1 MLKHYFSQFFRNLKR
16 NKLFSLI
23 NILGLSAGICTSML
37 IYLYVD
43 YQTSFDNFHE
53 NRENIYRVNQTFIW
67 SDQVDEQFGSTGP
80 GVVFSVAE
88 DLPEVTRGT
97 RLLKL
102 NASLVTYENKLGQKI
117 SHMESGVLAA
127 DSNFL
132 DIFSFELLH
141 GNPKDLLSDPSN
153 IVITES
159 ISKKYFGDHDPLG
172 QVLQFEYAGMN
183 YSHRVAGVLKDV
195 PSNSSLVFDMLTP
208 MNSIP
213 RVKSQNWSW
222 LWTGF
227 VTFVELNPNANIA
240 EVRAKLKDIPR
251 RHAEQTIQSLMNMS
265 YQDYL
270 DEGKKWD
277 IFLQPLSD
285 IHLNTNVLNR
295 ISTPVNMNSI
305 YAYGLA
311 AGFIILLSCINFTN
325 LTTTQHIKRAKFA
338 GIKKLLGSSRW
349 QLSLGYMT
357 ESFIYCLGSALVG
370 MVLLWYSIPY
380 FSQLTESELT
390 FGHLMNIKVVGL
402 LFGLIAFMSI
412 IAGGYPALFLS
423 AFKPIDAMKGK
434 VKTGKGSAPLRNGL
448 VIIQFTVSVILISS
462 TLIAFDQLSYSYTKD
477 VGFTKDNLGAL
488 KNLEWMDETKRES
501 FINELTQIPG
511 INSASI
517 CTSVPPDHWSGDQF
531 EPIDAT
537 IQTTPIDYTLIDDQ
551 YLGTLG
557 IKLLYGRNFSDDFSD
572 DKNNV
577 IISEEAVRDIGWDLD
592 ESVLG
597 KKLSYDHG
605 NQVFKVIGVISDFN
619 YRGLRG
625 TVDAFALFTHDSGMF
640 DSGRFNGVFSID
652 AASSTQL
659 TQILNTIE
667 LKWQEF
673 VSDRPFE
680 YLFVDE
686 AFAAN
691 FQAEQNFLEVLS
703 IFSSLAILI
712 ASLGLLGIII
722 YAIEQRTKEI
732 GIRKIVGANVW
743 QIAVLLSKQHAKLIL
758 ASIVL
763 SVPLTWFMMQQWLED
778 FEYRID
784 ISPFVFLVSGL
795 AILSLT
801 LAISGFHSVK
811 AGFSNPVD
819 AIKDE

>member
-1 MLKHYFSQFFRNLKR
+1 MLKHYFAQFFRNLKR

-43 YQTSFDNFHE
+43 YQISFDNFHE
-53 NRENIYRVNQTFIW
+53 NGDNIYRVNQTFIW

-80 GVVFSVAE
+80 GVVFSVSE
-88 DLPEVTRGT
+88 DLPEVKRGT

-102 NASLVTYENKLGQKI
+102 NTNLVTYENKLGQKI
-117 SHMESGVLAA
+117 SYQESGVLAA

-132 DIFSFELLH
+132 DMFSFELLH
-141 GNPKDLLSDPSN
+141 GNRDNLLSNPSN

-159 ISKKYFGDHDPLG
+159 ISEKYFGTADPLG
-172 QVLQFEYAGMN
+172 EVLHFEYAGQK

-195 PSNSSLVFDMLTP
+195 PANSSIVFDMLTP

-213 RVKSQNWSW
+213 AVKKRNWSW

-227 VTFVELNPNANIA
+227 VTYVELHPNTDIEA
-240 EVRAKLKDIPR
+240 VRAKLPEIPR
-251 RHAEQTIQSLMNMS
+251 RHAEKTLQRTMNMS

-295 ISTPVNMNSI
+295 IATPVNISSI

-325 LTTTQHIKRAKFA
+325 LTTTQHIKRAKFT

-349 QLSLGYMT
+349 QLSFGYMT
-357 ESFIYCLGSALVG
+357 ESLIYCVGSAAIG
-370 MVLLWYSIPY
+370 MILLWYTLPH
-380 FSQLTESELT
+380 FSELTESRLLFEQLWD
-390 FGHLMNIKVVGL
+390 IKVVGL
-402 LFGLIAFMSI
+402 LIGLVSFMSL

-448 VIIQFTVSVILISS
+448 VIIQFTASVILISS
-462 TLIAFDQLSYSYTKD
+462 TLIAFDQLTYSYSKD
-477 VGFTKDNLGAL
+477 VGFTKENLVAL
-488 KNLEWMDETKRES
+488 KNLEWLDETKRES
-501 FINELTQIPG
+501 FINEIKQIPG
-511 INSASI
+511 INSATI

-531 EPIDAT
+531 EPIDAP
-537 IQTTPIDYTLIDDQ
+537 IQTTPVDYTLVDDQ
-551 YLGTLG
+551 YLETLG
-557 IKLLYGRNFSDDFSD
+557 VKLLFGRNFSDDFAN

-592 ESVLG
+592 ESVIG
-597 KKLSYDHG
+597 KKLSYG
-605 NQVFKVIGVISDFN
+605 NGDQVFKIIGVISDFN

-625 TVDAFALFTHDSGMF
+625 TIDAFAIFTHDSEMY
-640 DSGRFNGVFSID
+640 DSGRFNGVFSI
-652 AASSTQL
+652 APTSNEQLSEMLSTL
-659 TQILNTIE
+659 E
-667 LKWQEF
+667 LKWREF
-673 VSDRPFE
+673 VGDRPFE

-686 AFAAN
+686 NFASH
-691 FQAEQNFLEVLS
+691 FQAEQNFLRVLS
-703 IFSSLAILI
+703 LFSSLAILI

-743 QIAVLLSKQHAKLIL
+743 QIAVLISKQHAKLIF
-758 ASIVL
+758 ASIIL
-763 SVPLTWFMMQQWLED
+763 SIPATWYMMQKWLED

-784 ISPFVFLVSGL
+784 ISPMVFAISGL
-795 AILSLT
+795 SILLLT
-801 LAISGFHSVK
+801 LGISGFHSIK
-811 AGFSNPVD
+811 AGLANPVD
-819 AIKDE
+819 IIKDE